1 MSNRAGLS
9 DMYVLIR
16 SVYANDLGTPLCGV
30 LYVIPYAMFTMEAP
44 RDARA
49 AVLC

>member
-1 MSNRAGLS
+1 VTKWAGLS
-9 DMYVLIR
+9 DIYVLIR
-16 SVYANDLGTPLCGV
+16 SDYANDLGTPLCGV
-30 LYVIPYAMFTMEAP
+30 LHVIPYAMFTMEAP